1 MSEEV
6 KISAEQAELEKI
18 EKIKISLD
26 KLVNKKS
33 KFLFVV
39 PESQSPVASV
49 YEIYFHATVVK
60 NLGYEVII
68 MVEKGDY
75 VAPAWIEKELTNHP
89 HMSMSDPKLQVGP
102 EDIMVIPEVYSNIM
116 EQTKKL
122 PCLRIGL
129 LQSVDYMTSSLI
141 PGTDWQSFGIRDV
154 ITTSQTLK
162 EWLETFYGAD
172 KFDIKIYNIG
182 IPEYFERTSVP
193 QQPVIS
199 VIGRNA
205 NEISKFVKLFFSK
218 YPQYNWLTFDPMV
231 TKSKPPQPMRRVD
244 FAKRLQHNFA
254 AIWIDRIASFGTFP
268 LECMKSGTIPICL
281 KPDIMPEY
289 MIERDEKGA
298 PIKIV
303 EGAGVWTE
311 NYYDLPVLAGDVLIK
326 FLDDNISPELYNI
339 MESVVSKYNQT
350 DSETRLV
357 EIYTELANKRITL
370 FENAIT
376 PIPSDVVVPSDATKS
391 S

>member
-244 FAKRLQHNFA
+244 FAKRLQNNFA

-289 MIERDEKGA
+289 MIERDEKGV
-298 PIKIV
+298 PVKTV

-339 MESVVSKYNQT
+339 MKTVASKYNQT
-350 DSETRLV
+350 DSEIRLI
-357 EIYTELANKRITL
+357 EIYTELVNKRISL
-370 FENAIT
+370 FENTIT
-376 PIPSDVVVPSDATKS
+376 PLS
-391 S
+391 SNAAKCD

>member
-26 KLVNKKS
+26 KLTNKKS

-75 VAPAWIEKELTNHP
+75 VAPVWIEKELTNHP
-89 HMSMSDPKLQVGP
+89 HMSMADPKLQVGP

-154 ITTSQTLK
+154 ITTSQSLK
-162 EWLETFYGAD
+162 EWLETFYGID
-172 KFDIKIYNIG
+172 KFDIKTYNIG

-193 QQPVIS
+193 QQPIIS

-218 YPQYNWLTFDPMV
+218 YPQYNWVTFDPMV

-244 FAKRLQHNFA
+244 FAKRLQRNFA

-289 MIERDEKGA
+289 MIERDEKGV

-339 MESVVSKYNQT
+339 MKTVASKYNQT
-350 DSETRLV
+350 DSEIRLI
-357 EIYTELANKRITL
+357 EIYTELVNKRISL
-370 FENAIT
+370 FENTIT
-376 PIPSDVVVPSDATKS
+376 PLS
-391 S
+391 SNAAKCD

>member
-1 MSEEV
+1 MSEEL

-18 EKIKISLD
+18 EKIKVSLD

-60 NLGYEVII
+60 RMGYEVII

-75 VAPAWIEKELTNHP
+75 VAPSWIEKELTDHT
-89 HMSMSDPKLQVGP
+89 HMSMADPKLLVSP
-102 EDIMVIPEVYSNIM
+102 EDIMVIPEVYSNVM
-116 EQTKKL
+116 EQTKNL
-122 PCLRIGL
+122 PCMRIGL

-141 PGTDWQSFGIRDV
+141 PGTDWTSFGIQDV
-154 ITTSQTLK
+154 ITTSQSLK
-162 EWLETFYGAD
+162 EWLETFYGAG
-172 KFDIKIYNIG
+172 KYDIKTYDVG
-182 IPEYFERTSVP
+182 IPDYFKRSSIP
-193 QQPVIS
+193 QKPVIS

-218 YPQYNWLTFDPMV
+218 YPQYNWITFDPMV

-244 FAKRLQHNFA
+244 FAKRLQENFA
-254 AIWIDRIASFGTFP
+254 AIWIDRIASLGTFP
-268 LECMKSGTIPICL
+268 LECMKTGTIPICL

-289 MIERDEKGA
+289 MIERDEKGVA
-298 PIKIV
+298 LNTV

-311 NYYDLPVLAGDVLIK
+311 NYYDLPVLAGDVLVK
-326 FLDDNISPELYNI
+326 FLDDAISPELYET
-339 MESVVSKYNQT
+339 MEKAASRYNQK
-350 DSETRLV
+350 DSEVRLG
-357 EIYTELANKRITL
+357 EIYTELANKRIAL
-370 FENAIT
+370 FESALQ
-376 PIPSDVVVPSDATKS
+376 PAPVEEK
-391 S
+391 

>member
-1 MSEEV
+1 MSEEL

-18 EKIKISLD
+18 EKIKVSLD

-39 PESQSPVASV
+39 PESQSPVASI

-60 NLGYEVII
+60 NLGYEVIV

-75 VAPAWIEKELTNHP
+75 VPPTWIEKELTDHK
-89 HMSMSDPKLQVGP
+89 HMSMADPKLTVGP
-102 EDIMVIPEVYSNIM
+102 EDLMIIPEVYSNVM
-116 EQTKKL
+116 EQTKNL
-122 PCLRIGL
+122 PCMRIGL

-141 PGTDWQSFGIRDV
+141 PGTDWSSFGIQDV

-162 EWLETFYGAD
+162 EWLENFYGLN
-172 KFDIKIYNIG
+172 KYDIKTYNIG
-182 IPEYFERTSVP
+182 IPEYFERSEAP
-193 QQPVIS
+193 QKPVIS

-218 YPQYNWLTFDPMV
+218 YPQYNWVTFDPMV

-244 FAKRLQHNFA
+244 FAKRLKENFA

-289 MIERDEKGA
+289 MIERDEEGNPVKT
-298 PIKIV
+298 V

-311 NYYDLPVLAGDVLIK
+311 NYYDLPILTGDVLVK
-326 FLDDNISPELYNI
+326 FLDDNISPDLYDS
-339 MESVVSKYNQT
+339 MEAVASKYNQT
-350 DSETRLV
+350 DSEARLV
-357 EIYTELANKRITL
+357 EIYSDFINKRIEL
-370 FENAIT
+370 LSNAVQPATDT
-376 PIPSDVVVPSDATKS
+376 PKA
-391 S
+391 